1 MQQVNLFAYYCEPER
16 YTYLYIMETTYTPNQ
31 TTIDAMILVLAYI
44 EQSELFIARD
54 FLRRQKEIST
64 HQSQQRVDSLSAIE
78 YVLSL

>member
-1 MQQVNLFAYYCEPER
+1 
-16 YTYLYIMETTYTPNQ
+16 
-31 TTIDAMILVLAYI
+31 MILVLAYI